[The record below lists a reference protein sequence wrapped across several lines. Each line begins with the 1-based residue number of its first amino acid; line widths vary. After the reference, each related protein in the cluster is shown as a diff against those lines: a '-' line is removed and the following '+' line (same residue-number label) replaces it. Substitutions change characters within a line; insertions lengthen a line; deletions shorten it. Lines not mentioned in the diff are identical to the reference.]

1 MWGKDWIDS
10 YNTHSK
16 NLPSSEDR
24 ALKARSHPPT
34 IWFLI
39 FSPFLIKSSCR
50 DQVAQARNQSI
61 ILINSFPLTCTPN
74 PSASSASSASQIYL
88 KRVPPLL
95 FSIAST
101 LGQATILPGLQSPL
115 CSPST
120 VTRMVFSFKRQ
131 TWSCQRSSSW
141 TPPPI
146 TAPLGLGFVA
156 LTGLPLRYSQSAH
169 LANWLEFVLVGSG
182 CHKVLHI
189 GFRQQKL
196 IFSPFGKSGVWGPR
210 LSWADFFYHLSP
222 WCVGD
227 QLLQSLP
234 SMHACVLTSS
244 SYKDTAVLG

>member
-1 MWGKDWIDS
+1 MFHQWSG
-10 YNTHSK
+10 H
-16 NLPSSEDR
+16 L
-24 ALKARSHPPT
+24 L
-34 IWFLI
+34 
-39 FSPFLIKSSCR
+39 
-50 DQVAQARNQSI
+50 AQSGWHTK
-61 ILINSFPLTCTPN
+61 L
-74 PSASSASSASQIYL
+74 
-88 KRVPPLL
+88 
-95 FSIAST
+95 
-101 LGQATILPGLQSPL
+101 
-115 CSPST
+115 T
-120 VTRMVFSFKRQ
+120 VTRWKGTLASQSHPLAGTLSRKIQDLRIGFPNR
-131 TWSCQRSSSW
+131 CQRSSSW

-210 LSWADFFYHLSP
+210 WSWADFFYHLSP

-227 QLLQSLP
+227 QLLQRLP